1 MVNVPN
7 HFIYFFRGRKSMLD
21 ANCGWRKG
29 KLEAG
34 RNDGLGR
41 VWAGCIRMSRLLV
54 LLASLRDKNERFYF
68 FSKINTWNNW
78 NEMRS
83 YL

>member
-1 MVNVPN
+1 
-7 HFIYFFRGRKSMLD
+7 MLD